1 MRLEQRDA
9 AIDCFVSSVTGRPY
23 NWSAWTQ
30 LAQLIESADKVGVLR
45 QFLTHCPTCRGYDP
59 KLGTEPFPP
68 FLPCYIR

>member
-30 LAQLIESADKVGVLR
+30 LAQLIDSADKVSGVFGLVLPVFNGSTR
-45 QFLTHCPTCRGYDP
+45 PS
-59 KLGTEPFPP
+59 FPP
-68 FLPCYIR
+68 FAPGPRPPE